1 MEVLDQT
8 TAAFYPRIYAAVK
21 TIPLL
26 NLFWCVCAAEC
37 SFTSMKRI
45 KTLLPVT
52 CLQKSRPDTRDY
64 FLFIDLFFFLDRSEF
79 NMFYMICKAIV
90 LGSTIYEIISN
101 HHIDHVD
108 ENQFLHTNPRTNP
121 MLQT

>member
-1 MEVLDQT
+1 
-8 TAAFYPRIYAAVK
+8 
-21 TIPLL
+21 
-26 NLFWCVCAAEC
+26 
-37 SFTSMKRI
+37 
-45 KTLLPVT
+45 
-52 CLQKSRPDTRDY
+52 
-64 FLFIDLFFFLDRSEF
+64 
-79 NMFYMICKAIV
+79 MFYMICKAIV